1 MEKSI
6 LQQENSSL
14 KDQLEKQISSA
25 NPKIQYNDIE
35 NEHLLI
41 LLQKGIKTKIF
52 ATIKINF

>member
-6 LQQENSSL
+6 IQQENSSL
-14 KDQLEKQISSA
+14 KDQIEKQISSA

-41 LLQKGIKTKIF
+41 LLQKGIKTNIF
-52 ATIKINF
+52 GRIKSNF